1 MPCVTGRTGPDDGD
15 NDNDNNINGTNPRES
30 NSSSMALGAIRWR
43 RLTARVSDASGQWLT
58 GLPTAAAA
66 VCT

>member
-1 MPCVTGRTGPDDGD
+1 MAGRTGPGDGD
-15 NDNDNNINGTNPRES
+15 NDNDNDDNGANPRES
-30 NSSSMALGAIRWR
+30 NSNSMALGAIRWR

-58 GLPTAAAA
+58 GLPTTAAA

>member
-1 MPCVTGRTGPDDGD
+1 MPCVAGRTGPEDGD
-15 NDNDNNINGTNPRES
+15 NDNDDNGANPRES